1 MKRSSFITIAAVAA
15 LLLTGCS
22 AKNSSSECCSDSSQT
37 DTAASTQEAETT
49 ASENNELTPQTLS
62 YGEAEY
68 TSADFS
74 DYSTQDFSFSIN
86 NDFKLNDS
94 GAEQSESSKSY
105 TFDNPKAQLV
115 IHSFDA
121 YAEPKTLEDVFYS
134 ISSSSPD
141 VTNIYTEHDE
151 SDGIYSFLITSV
163 TDYDAATVAVA
174 IKNGYAFEVEAPS
187 YPVDNIQTVVPMIK
201 DIIESA
207 ELISDKEPPSGIGN
221 IDNDIMTLE
230 VPDNMV
236 VTDEMSIGFESAD
249 YNNTSRYNVLYK
261 CAENKEQYQSSI
273 NITIFEK
280 NEGDTAEKI
289 ITEMNAT
296 YNQSLNTAD
305 TVQNHSEFKGIP
317 AEELSM
323 TLPDHSNSALRYIV
337 FEKDKYIVQI
347 NTLVSENSSEIKD
360 DFNNLIDSIK
370 LK

>member
-1 MKRSSFITIAAVAA
+1 MKKSSFITIAAVTA
-15 LLLTGCS
+15 LMLTGCS
-22 AKNSSSECCSDSSQT
+22 AKDSSSDNSSAPSQT
-37 DTAASTQEAETT
+37 DTATTQEAETA
-49 ASENNELTPQTLS
+49 ASENNEIVPQTLS

-86 NDFKLNDS
+86 NDFQLNDS
-94 GAEQSESSKSY
+94 GAEQSESSKNY
-105 TFDNPKAQLV
+105 TFDNPKAQML

-121 YAEPKTLEDVFYS
+121 YATPETLEDVFYG
-134 ISSSSPD
+134 ISTSSPD
-141 VTNIYTEHDE
+141 ITNVYTEHDE
-151 SDGIYSFLITSV
+151 KDGIYTFIITSV
-163 TDYDAATVAVA
+163 TDYDAATVAIA
-174 IKNGYAFEVEAPS
+174 IKNGYAFEVEAQS
-187 YPVDNIQTVVPMIK
+187 YPVDNIQAVVPMIK
-201 DIIESA
+201 DIVESA

-236 VTDEMSIGFESAD
+236 VTNDLSIGFESAD

-261 CAENKEQYQSSI
+261 CAENQEQYQSSI

-296 YNQSLNTAD
+296 YNQSLNTTD
-305 TVQNHSEFKGIP
+305 TVQSHSEFKGIP

-337 FEKDKYIVQI
+337 FEKDNYIVQI
-347 NTLVSENSSEIKD
+347 NTLVSENSAEIKD
-360 DFNNLIDSIK
+360 DFNDLIDNIK